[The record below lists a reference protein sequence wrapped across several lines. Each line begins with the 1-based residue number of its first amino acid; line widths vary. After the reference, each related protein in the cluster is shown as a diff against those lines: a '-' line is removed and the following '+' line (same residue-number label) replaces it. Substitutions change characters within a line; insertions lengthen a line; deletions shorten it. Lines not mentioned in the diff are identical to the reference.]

1 MCVWV
6 YVRER
11 ERERERE
18 RDWLETLICVDQGFD
33 ISVQHFKILY
43 GAVTL
48 IQKTQLSETQSLSC
62 IKRCSLLH
70 CTLAQKYPNSKNA
83 TFFLP
88 LNFVLQSIFKSVL
101 PNAPNAAKACTIYVN
116 L

>member
-1 MCVWV
+1 MSLRVKECVCV
-6 YVRER
+6 YLGER

-48 IQKTQLSETQSLSC
+48 IRETQLSKTQLSKTQSL
-62 IKRCSLLH
+62 R
-70 CTLAQKYPNSKNA
+70 
-83 TFFLP
+83 
-88 LNFVLQSIFKSVL
+88 
-101 PNAPNAAKACTIYVN
+101 
-116 L
+116 